1 MARGSDEVRALEGGV
16 TSRPEGRRRPC
27 SVSGVDDF
35 GEQSVALRS
44 LHESDLDALFR
55 QMSDPESVRMAAF
68 TPEDPDDR
76 QRFDAHMSRVT
87 KSPENTNRAIS
98 WKGDLVGSIASFVV
112 EGQTEV
118 TYWVDRAVW
127 GRGIASQAL
136 VLFLEVV
143 RTRPLHART
152 ASDNAGSL
160 RVLEKAGFRIIDT
173 EVSFAPG
180 RGAEI
185 EESILRLG

>member
-1 MARGSDEVRALEGGV
+1 MSDIGAQAVTLRA
-16 TSRPEGRRRPC
+16 
-27 SVSGVDDF
+27 
-35 GEQSVALRS
+35 

-76 QRFDAHMSRVT
+76 QRFDAHMARVMQ
-87 KSPENTNRAIS
+87 SPEITQRAIT
-98 WKGDLVGSIASFVV
+98 WEGDLVGSVASFVV
-112 EGQTEV
+112 EGQTEI
-118 TYWVDRAVW
+118 TYWIDRPAW

-136 VLFLEVV
+136 AQFLEVV
-143 RTRPLHART
+143 RTRPLYARA

-160 RVLEKAGFRIIDT
+160 RVLEKNGFRVIDT
-173 EVSFAPG
+173 EVSYAPA

-185 EESILRLG
+185 EETILRLG

>member
-1 MARGSDEVRALEGGV
+1 
-16 TSRPEGRRRPC
+16 
-27 SVSGVDDF
+27 VDDF

-76 QRFDAHMSRVT
+76 QRFDAHMSRVMT
-87 KSPENTNRAIS
+87 SPENTNRAIT
-98 WKGDLVGSIASFVV
+98 WKGAFVGSIASFVV
-112 EGQTEV
+112 EGRTEV
-118 TYWVDRAVW
+118 TYSVDRAAW

-136 VLFLEVV
+136 ALFLEVV
-143 RTRPLHART
+143 PTRPLYARA
-152 ASDNAGSL
+152 ASDNVGSL

-173 EVSFAPG
+173 EVSFAAG
-180 RGAEI
+180 RAAEI
-185 EESILRLG
+185 EETILRLG

>member
-1 MARGSDEVRALEGGV
+1 M
-16 TSRPEGRRRPC
+16 
-27 SVSGVDDF
+27 DDF
-35 GEQSVALRS
+35 GEQSVALRP

-68 TPEDPDDR
+68 TPEDPHDR
-76 QRFDAHMSRVT
+76 QRFDAHMSRVM
-87 KSPENTNRAIS
+87 KSPENTNRAIT
-98 WKGDLVGSIASFVV
+98 WKGDWVGSIASFVV

-136 VLFLEVV
+136 ALFLEVV
-143 RTRPLHART
+143 RTRPLHARA

-180 RGAEI
+180 RRTAI
-185 EESILRLG
+185 EETILRLG